1 MKTFPYLSCRKG
13 IFHFR
18 RVVPLDLRNILLK
31 REILVSL
38 RMSDVKAAR
47 KIAVEM
53 ADSLDSLFRSIRSG
67 KRLLSMAVPT
77 KHNLIKGFSFKLLT
91 FLSFVSLLVIYF
103 GEIFAL
109 IMVY

>member
-38 RMSDVKAAR
+38 RTSDVKAAR

-67 KRLLSMAVPT
+67 KRLLSMAELEP
-77 KHNLIKGFSFKLLT
+77 
-91 FLSFVSLLVIYF
+91 FVQL
-103 GEIFAL
+103 ERRQKTEAL
-109 IMVY
+109 IVEALEDFDSRRQEE